1 MRLLFVGIKRYAR
14 RFLRD
19 IRSKRWLTA
28 AGTFSRD
35 IQEALEVHN
44 FTEAHKVARRHQ
56 AKRLE
61 LVLKFPNEEDDVALP
76 LE

>member
-1 MRLLFVGIKRYAR
+1 VGIKLCERAAR

-19 IRSKRWLTA
+19 VRSKRWLTA

-44 FTEAHKVARRHQ
+44 FTEAHKVARRHK
-56 AKRLE
+56 AERLE
-61 LVLKFPNEEDDVALP
+61 LVLKFPNDADDVALP
-76 LE
+76 M